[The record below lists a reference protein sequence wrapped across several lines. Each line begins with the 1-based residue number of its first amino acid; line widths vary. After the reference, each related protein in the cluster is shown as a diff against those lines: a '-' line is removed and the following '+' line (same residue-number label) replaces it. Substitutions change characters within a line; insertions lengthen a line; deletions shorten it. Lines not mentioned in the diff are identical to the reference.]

1 MGSEGIAG
9 VRVLIV
15 EDEAMIAMLLQ
26 DMLEEM
32 GCVVAATAAS
42 LDDALRAAASDP
54 LDLAILDVNLG
65 GTETYPVAD
74 ALRRRGVPYVFST
87 GYTQNAIVHNGMLD
101 PGVDMIG
108 KPFTQTEI
116 ARKLAQVL
124 DRAAP
129 AAG

>member
-1 MGSEGIAG
+1 MNGRHLA
-9 VRVLIV
+9 
-15 EDEAMIAMLLQ
+15 DEA
-26 DMLEEM
+26 
-32 GCVVAATAAS
+32 
-42 LDDALRAAASDP
+42 
-54 LDLAILDVNLG
+54 
-65 GTETYPVAD
+65 
-74 ALRRRGVPYVFST
+74 RRRRPGLPVLFTT